1 MIARNAITTLLKLRQ
16 SLSFM
21 VTVGGMQIEFIEESI
36 FGFKY
41 QMAWQ
46 GELKNFY
53 LDEQLKIDTM
63 NLVCREISDKDI
75 FVLEQVKGKIPP
87 QITQKINRYE
97 GERRW
102 SYC

>member
-1 MIARNAITTLLKLRQ
+1 MIARNAITTLLKLRK

-21 VTVGGMQIEFIEESI
+21 VTVGGKEIEFIEESI

-41 QMAWQ
+41 QMMWQ
-46 GELKNFY
+46 GDLKNFY

-63 NLVCREISDKDI
+63 NLVCRDISEKDI
-75 FVLEQVKGKIPP
+75 FVLEQVKGSIAPKIK
-87 QITQKINRYE
+87 QKINKYE

-102 SYC
+102 MYC